1 MQKNKKII
9 CLQEIG
15 KNQSCIVVEDVKTR
29 VISYLTFRMV
39 QDSHGQNIMH
49 MIGLG
54 VKDEE
59 KKLKKSK
66 LLKFRSTA
74 SFNEDTEKWYFVGIV
89 LRENGRVEVYAD
101 FILVDHFYD
110 PNQQCVDIEIGN
122 NNIYLKIVKDSL
134 KVPLTVQAKNLDF

>member
-1 MQKNKKII
+1 
-9 CLQEIG
+9 
-15 KNQSCIVVEDVKTR
+15 
-29 VISYLTFRMV
+29 
-39 QDSHGQNIMH
+39 MH

-54 VKDEE
+54 IKDEE

-74 SFNEDTEKWYFVGIV
+74 SYDEDTDKWYFLGIV

-122 NNIYLKIVKDSL
+122 TNIYLKIVKDSL
-134 KVPLTVQAKNLDF
+134 KVP